1 MQPTLVP
8 RVAAI
13 PAHPLARESMS
24 TMSAPIATPEGRA
37 TRDSWRLPRYALRL
51 PLLALHLLVSLPLT
65 LLAVA
70 LPHARRNRSGGGRYD
85 HLMIRWWSGTLLRI
99 FGIAVVRRGE
109 PEPGAVL
116 LVANHRSWL
125 DIELIHSQRAACFV
139 AKSEIASWPVV
150 GWVAA
155 RGGTIYH
162 RRGSTESLAAVAQ
175 VMVERLREGLAVAVF
190 PEGGIRPGDRVH
202 TFHARIFQPAIDAG
216 VAAQPVALR
225 FLRNGAPTTALAQ
238 GTGESFFASFWRLLG
253 EPRSVAEVSFLAP
266 VRHDGSGRRRLAE
279 ACRAQIAAAL
289 GQVETTRGA
298 VEPPIDDLDPI
309 ASADAS
315 D

>member
-1 MQPTLVP
+1 
-8 RVAAI
+8 
-13 PAHPLARESMS
+13 MS

-37 TRDSWRLPRYALRL
+37 TRDPWRLPRYALRV
-51 PLLALHLLVSLPLT
+51 PLLVLHLLVSLPLV
-65 LLAVA
+65 LLAIA
-70 LPHARRNRSGGGRYD
+70 LPHAPVRRVNGERYD
-85 HLMIRWWSGTLLRI
+85 HRMVRWWSGTLVRI
-99 FGIAVVRRGE
+99 FGITVVRHGE
-109 PEPGAVL
+109 PLAGPVL

-125 DIELIHSQRAACFV
+125 DIELIHSQRMACFV

-150 GWVAA
+150 GWVAG

-162 RRGSTESLAAVAQ
+162 RRGNTESLAAVAQ

-190 PEGGIRPGDRVH
+190 PEGGIRPGNRVH

-225 FLRNGAPTTALAQ
+225 FLRDGVPTNALAQ
-238 GTGESFFASFWRLLG
+238 GAGEGFFASFVRVLG
-253 EPRSVAEVSFLAP
+253 ERGSVAEIRFLEP
-266 VRHDGSGRRRLAE
+266 VRHDGSGRRRMAE

-289 GQVETTRGA
+289 GQAEPARGA
-298 VEPPIDDLDPI
+298 MEPPIDDLDPI
-309 ASADAS
+309 ASADAP